1 MHHVSFW
8 YFRLLVIA
16 ATVTYV
22 LAVMCYTCVGDGCR
36 DPFDESQ
43 AVQISCNGSCL
54 KEIKNDHIQRHCTES
69 FGFPFDDKCI
79 IKIGGTETC
88 FCSTN
93 LCNGSDKRNI
103 SLIYVKMSFLAFVW
117 LK

>member
-22 LAVMCYTCVGDGCR
+22 LAVTCYNCVGDGCG

-43 AVQISCNGSCL
+43 AVQQSCNGTCL
-54 KEIKNDHIQRHCTES
+54 KGIENDNVQRHCMES
-69 FGFPFDDKCI
+69 FGVPLDDKCI
-79 IKIGGTETC
+79 NVEGTETC
-88 FCSTN
+88 FCSTD

-103 SLIYVKMSFLAFVW
+103 SLISVIMSFLAFVL